1 MQDLTDLLGAVSNFQ
16 TVGTS
21 PLPSTTATLSSTI
34 SDTTSEDAAT
44 STSVADQAVFT
55 GSLQFSLDGATDA
68 QITSQ
73 GRGYQITTAVE
84 LTLAAHSHVQVSEYT
99 VTETCKMKLVLIC
112 SRATFELGSW
122 HLAFF
127 SCHALTIRKH
137 LDEINYLVPLCTTYA
152 QRSSLM

>member
-1 MQDLTDLLGAVSNFQ
+1 MPENEHFVQTCQAFVRLTEYHHIVMD
-16 TVGTS
+16 
-21 PLPSTTATLSSTI
+21 
-34 SDTTSEDAAT
+34 SE
-44 STSVADQAVFT
+44 AVFT